1 MHRAQREKKAVNFFP
16 PLSDSDRG
24 GLLVDTFSCLARR
37 VRCARLCSCFVGASV
52 RCARLCSF
60 FVEAGALGSC
70 VGQCAQAL
78 CFFPKTQLL
87 ALSYRPKRRRFS
99 VLSVFNNDLGDFCVP
114 CAVLCPFRAPGVPE
128 QNQRRRRL
136 AHPRDV
142 SVLLL
147 SSGKLIRDRYFLW
160 ADVPAPQERV
170 SRSGAQQPM
179 RKKRQ
184 VHGLSYPRRI
194 GQRLLF

>member
-1 MHRAQREKKAVNFFP
+1 MRKRNRKRNRLALRKEHRAQREKKAVNFFP

-99 VLSVFNNDLGDFCVP
+99 VLSVFISDLGDFCVP

-136 AHPRDV
+136 AH
-142 SVLLL
+142 
-147 SSGKLIRDRYFLW
+147 
-160 ADVPAPQERV
+160 QERRLCPTSV
-170 SRSGAQQPM
+170 Q
-179 RKKRQ
+179 RQ
-184 VHGLSYPRRI
+184 TD
-194 GQRLLF
+194 

>member
-1 MHRAQREKKAVNFFP
+1 MKKLKPVLGPQAQREERHAHPQRSGRETPAGVRGLSPRNARTKATTNTTV
-16 PLSDSDRG
+16 RG
-24 GLLVDTFSCLARR
+24 GLRVDTFSCLARR
-37 VRCARLCSCFVGASV
+37 VRCARLCSCIVGASV

-99 VLSVFNNDLGDFCVP
+99 VLSVFISDFGDFCAP

-136 AHPRDV
+136 AH
-142 SVLLL
+142 
-147 SSGKLIRDRYFLW
+147 
-160 ADVPAPQERV
+160 QERRLRPTSV
-170 SRSGAQQPM
+170 Q
-179 RKKRQ
+179 RQ
-184 VHGLSYPRRI
+184 TD
-194 GQRLLF
+194 